1 MIDYAS
7 ESTEKLSALRDR
19 MSEQL
24 RMAPGGSRLDEAR
37 REALEE
43 ELAEIEYELE
53 LRQEV
58 PVVYTVACSG
68 GCGQV
73 FDLADDPGVYVCRRC
88 RMMSRV

>member
-43 ELAEIEYELE
+43 ELAEIEYELTE
-53 LRQEV
+53 RESGI
-58 PVVYTVACSG
+58 YTVACSG
-68 GCGQV
+68 GCGKV
-73 FDLADDPGVYVCRRC
+73 IDLPQPHGVYVCHRC
-88 RMMSRV
+88 QMMSRA